1 MRNESEDDYSPIYS
15 ILHHR
20 EKSWIIPYERFG
32 TARGPP
38 MAEDPERISYR
49 YIVENADQHYLSSDH
64 LWMMWIWR
72 NIVLVRP
79 SGKWSVYDTTFYLNQ
94 YWNIFGDL
102 KQTYS
107 KVYFVFDMNQWEMQT
122 EEFRRYIK
130 ENWAH
135 TLDREDLNVL
145 FVDSSSIKRLIWSA
159 MFQLVGKRELLF
171 IFKDFSEAFAWIRGR
186 FVKNGV

>member
-1 MRNESEDDYSPIYS
+1 
-15 ILHHR
+15 
-20 EKSWIIPYERFG
+20 
-32 TARGPP
+32 

-94 YWNIFGDL
+94 YWNIFGEL
-102 KQTYS
+102 RQTYS

-145 FVDSSSIKRLIWSA
+145 FVDGSSMKRLIWSA
-159 MFQLVGKRELLF
+159 MFQLVGKRDLLF
-171 IFKDFSEAFAWIRGR
+171 IFKDLSEAFAWIRGR
-186 FVKNGV
+186 LVKNGA